1 MQATATRAAG
11 RAGPADEIRQALAA
25 PSAAVL
31 GLTLPALVARC
42 GRWSTPF
49 VLAAVA
55 ELEQAGELETDA
67 TQKPMIVR
75 LAQAGRVR

>member
-11 RAGPADEIRQALAA
+11 RAGPADEIRQALSD
-25 PSAAVL
+25 PSAPF
-31 GLTLPALVARC
+31 GLTLPALMSRLH
-42 GRWSTPF
+42 RWSGPF
-49 VLAAVA
+49 VVA
-55 ELEQAGELETDA
+55 TVHNMESLGELETDA

>member
-1 MQATATRAAG
+1 MQAAATASRT
-11 RAGPADEIRQALAA
+11 GPADEIRQALSA

-42 GRWSTPF
+42 GRWSSPY

-67 TQKPMIVR
+67 TQKPLIIR
-75 LAQAGRVR
+75 LAPAGRAR

>member
-1 MQATATRAAG
+1 MQAAATASRT
-11 RAGPADEIRQALAA
+11 GPADEIRQALSA

-49 VLAAVA
+49 VLAAVGQM
-55 ELEQAGELETDA
+55 ERAGELETDA